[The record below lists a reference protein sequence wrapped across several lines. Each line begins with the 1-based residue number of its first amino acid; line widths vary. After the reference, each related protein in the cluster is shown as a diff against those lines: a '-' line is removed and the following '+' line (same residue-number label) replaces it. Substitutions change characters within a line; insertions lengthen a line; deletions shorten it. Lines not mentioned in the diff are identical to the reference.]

1 MSLFCSDR
9 HGNNPRDD
17 DDEPTPSANEDRLDP
32 DQLDRLRM
40 LLMFG
45 SPERARRIADLT
57 LCAMRGDFDDDR

>member
-9 HGNNPRDD
+9 NTPRN
-17 DDEPTPSANEDRLDP
+17 DERPPAPANEDRLDP

-40 LLMFG
+40 LLIFG